1 MHSTLLSSKTP
12 RKVCILLILLF
23 GVLLVAAQG
32 ALLFLGVRSSS
43 LLPWLIGTPVCYLL
57 VSVLCALSMPRSGE
71 KSASARKGTLSGL
84 CTGLCS
90 TLIATVILAGDGIYH
105 IYRPDPQISPH
116 TMVPT
121 APPSWALLLFFLIP
135 FVAVNLISVGF
146 ATLGGWL
153 GSLLQT
159 RYAR

>member
-1 MHSTLLSSKTP
+1 MISA
-12 RKVCILLILLF
+12 RKAFILFVLLF

-32 ALLFLGVRSSS
+32 AIVFLAAHSSS

-57 VSVLCALSMPRSGE
+57 VSVLCALAMPRSGE
-71 KSASARKGTLSGL
+71 KSASARKGALSGL
-84 CTGLCS
+84 FTGLCS
-90 TLIATVILAGDGIYH
+90 TLIATAILAGDGIYQ
-105 IYRPDPQISPH
+105 IYRPDPQIPSR
-116 TMVPT
+116 MAPT
-121 APPSWALLLFFLIP
+121 LPPSWALLLFFLIP

-153 GSLLQT
+153 GGLLQT